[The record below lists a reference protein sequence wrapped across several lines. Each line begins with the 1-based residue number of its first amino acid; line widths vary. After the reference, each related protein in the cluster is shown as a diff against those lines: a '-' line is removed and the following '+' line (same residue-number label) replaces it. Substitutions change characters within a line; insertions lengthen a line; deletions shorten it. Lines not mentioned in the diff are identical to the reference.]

1 MFITADLQKIAQ
13 AFEKL
18 FSKALEM
25 LLKNS
30 SIRPILSLPQEC
42 FYCSMYAPAKHLCR
56 PNEGKKILTCCRD
69 PQITAC
75 IDRSRQLPWI
85 TVDTSVEDVKL
96 QG

>member
-1 MFITADLQKIAQ
+1 
-13 AFEKL
+13 
-18 FSKALEM
+18 
-25 LLKNS
+25 
-30 SIRPILSLPQEC
+30 
-42 FYCSMYAPAKHLCR
+42 MYAPAKHLCR